1 MEIYLLGTPG
11 SKLIFKMITGGNLL
25 LETRN
30 SRQTIFDMIKGG
42 AGVGGIND
50 VMHWS
55 QEDLYTCFLHF
66 MYDNKATSSILV
78 KLTSLNQ

>member
-1 MEIYLLGTPG
+1 
-11 SKLIFKMITGGNLL
+11 
-25 LETRN
+25 
-30 SRQTIFDMIKGG
+30 MIKGG

-66 MYDNKATSSILV
+66 MYDTKATSSILV
-78 KLTSLNQ
+78 KLTSLER

>member
-1 MEIYLLGTPG
+1 MEIYILGTPG

-25 LETRN
+25 LETPN
-30 SRQTIFDMIKGG
+30 SFDMIKGG

-78 KLTSLNQ
+78 KRTSLNQ